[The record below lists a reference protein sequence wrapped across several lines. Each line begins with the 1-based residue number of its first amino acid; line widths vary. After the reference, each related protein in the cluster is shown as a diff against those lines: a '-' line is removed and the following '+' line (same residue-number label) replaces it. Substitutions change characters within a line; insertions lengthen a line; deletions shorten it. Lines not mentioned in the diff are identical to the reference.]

1 MIQSLPP
8 RRLSVAP
15 MMAVTDRHF
24 RYFLRLLSK
33 QTWLYTEM
41 VVDQSLIHGDKQRF
55 LRYADCEHPIALQ
68 LGGHDSVRL
77 AQCTRWAEEWGY
89 DEVNLN
95 VGCPSDRVQNGG
107 IGACLMATPQV
118 VAEAVHAMQSAVKI
132 PVTVKH
138 RIGIDN
144 QDSFD
149 ELCTFVET
157 VAAAGCQTFIVH
169 ARKAW
174 LNGLSPKE
182 NRHKPPINW
191 AVVHQLKAEFP
202 QLEMLINGDIK
213 SLEQGLNHLQPYQD
227 LPAVDGV
234 MLGRL
239 IMDDPWALHN
249 ADSLYYG
256 TQDPAT
262 DAKAVL
268 EVYEGYLANAMQEG
282 VPMGLMLQH
291 LLALFAG
298 QKGARQ
304 WRRYLSANMYK
315 KGAGLEV
322 MREAAR
328 LVVLE
333 DATEN

>member
-1 MIQSLPP
+1 MPSILPS

-41 VVDQSLIHGDKQRF
+41 VVDQSLIHGDKKRF
-55 LRYADCEHPIALQ
+55 LQYADVEHPIALQ
-68 LGGHDSVRL
+68 LGGYDAQRL

-95 VGCPSDRVQNGG
+95 VGCPSDRVQSGR
-107 IGACLMATPQV
+107 IGACLMATPNV
-118 VAEAVHAMQSAVKI
+118 VAEAVHAMQSVVKI

-138 RIGIDN
+138 RIGIDH
-144 QDSFD
+144 QDSF
-149 ELCTFVET
+149 EALCTFVET
-157 VAAAGCQTFIVH
+157 VAAAGCKTFIVH

-182 NRHKPPINW
+182 NRHKPPIQW
-191 AVVHQLKAEFP
+191 TVVHQLKAQFP
-202 QLEMLINGDIK
+202 QLEILINGDIK
-213 SLEQGLNHLQPYQD
+213 SLAQGLNHLQPYED

-256 TQDPAT
+256 MEDPAINPK
-262 DAKAVL
+262 DVL
-268 EVYEGYLANAMQEG
+268 DVYEEYLQEAMHDG

-315 KGAGLEV
+315 KEAGLEV
-322 MREAAR
+322 LREAAS
-328 LVVLE
+328 LVTWE
-333 DATEN
+333 AN